1 MSSNQL
7 KITAVSLAILPVF
20 AFAYTPGTYSEALPG
35 QNGKVPV
42 SVTFSKSK
50 IEKVVIGEQKETVGI
65 GQNAVRLLPERIIQA
80 QSASI
85 DGISGATVTSNAILE
100 AVKSCIVQANGKV
113 IAPTKSTTPTKIHN
127 HVSLDTDL
135 VIVGGGA
142 AGMIAAIKA
151 SDQGL
156 NVILLEKMEFLG
168 GASAIC
174 GGSVVAEGSK
184 AQRQLGVTTD
194 SPSKLAYDLLHNGH
208 QRNDLAGL
216 TFYATNVGPSI
227 DWAVNKGVQL
237 DTAKGF
243 AYRAEHKTPRAIA
256 LKGGCP
262 QYAQT
267 LRELV
272 GKSSTKVLLNTKAD
286 SIRMQNGVAVGVTA
300 VNING
305 TAYTI
310 NSKAV
315 LLATGGYG
323 YNKSMLVGKLKDA
336 LYYGPVSST
345 GDGHHMAE
353 KAGAALQLMDLGKI
367 YPQGIESAPGIARST
382 LQGNNAAYDVSGILV
397 DANANRAV
405 NEKGAGK
412 DILAVL
418 LKQPNATMYLVMD
431 AKSFDGFRKLVKNNG
446 ITDADIEKYLAS
458 NGKTA
463 PLFAHANT
471 LREVAKI
478 AGLNPE
484 NLVKTVRRYN
494 GFVQAGKDEDFNR
507 PAKFMKET
515 ISSKGPYYIVEQK
528 PRFATTLGGVV
539 VTTNLE
545 VLDTNGKIIKNLY
558 AAGEIANSVHGDDS
572 APGANV
578 GWGITSGKAVSDVIV
593 RAVHD
598 K

>member
-1 MSSNQL
+1 
-7 KITAVSLAILPVF
+7 
-20 AFAYTPGTYSEALPG
+20 
-35 QNGKVPV
+35 
-42 SVTFSKSK
+42 
-50 IEKVVIGEQKETVGI
+50 
-65 GQNAVRLLPERIIQA
+65 
-80 QSASI
+80 
-85 DGISGATVTSNAILE
+85 
-100 AVKSCIVQANGKV
+100 
-113 IAPTKSTTPTKIHN
+113 
-127 HVSLDTDL
+127 
-135 VIVGGGA
+135 
-142 AGMIAAIKA
+142 
-151 SDQGL
+151 
-156 NVILLEKMEFLG
+156 
-168 GASAIC
+168 
-174 GGSVVAEGSK
+174 
-184 AQRQLGVTTD
+184 
-194 SPSKLAYDLLHNGH
+194 
-208 QRNDLAGL
+208 
-216 TFYATNVGPSI
+216 
-227 DWAVNKGVQL
+227 
-237 DTAKGF
+237 
-243 AYRAEHKTPRAIA
+243 
-256 LKGGCP
+256 
-262 QYAQT
+262 
-267 LRELV
+267 
-272 GKSSTKVLLNTKAD
+272 
-286 SIRMQNGVAVGVTA
+286 
-300 VNING
+300 
-305 TAYTI
+305 
-310 NSKAV
+310 
-315 LLATGGYG
+315 
-323 YNKSMLVGKLKDA
+323 
-336 LYYGPVSST
+336 
-345 GDGHHMAE
+345 MAE